1 MIEPVRSIKKPVFA
15 IALQPVCIV
24 YRSEKL
30 LLFYK
35 RSSLQCTLAV
45 LHSVAG
51 GLPCARCG
59 GWQRDLGGVGAGW
72 QGASQA
78 NRAVR
83 RRARLWAQFSKR
95 KEIACAA
102 CALMK

>member
-51 GLPCARCG
+51 GLPCARRG
-59 GWQRDLGGVGAGW
+59 GRQRDLGGVGRLAGRISG
-72 QGASQA
+72 QPG
-78 NRAVR
+78 
-83 RRARLWAQFSKR
+83 
-95 KEIACAA
+95 CAA
-102 CALMK
+102 ARGADGAAVGAVQ

>member
-35 RSSLQCTLAV
+35 RSSLQCTLVV

-51 GLPCARCG
+51 GLPCARRGAAAGSGIWVVSGRLAGRISGQPGCAAARG
-59 GWQRDLGGVGAGW
+59 ADGAAVGAV
-72 QGASQA
+72 Q
-78 NRAVR
+78 
-83 RRARLWAQFSKR
+83 
-95 KEIACAA
+95 
-102 CALMK
+102 

>member
-45 LHSVAG
+45 LHSVTG
-51 GLPCARCG
+51 GLPCARRG
-59 GWQRDLGGVGAGW
+59 GARQWDLGGVGQAG
-72 QGASQA
+72 
-78 NRAVR
+78 RAHLRPTGLFGCAR
-83 RRARLWAQFSKR
+83 R
-95 KEIACAA
+95 
-102 CALMK
+102 

>member
-51 GLPCARCG
+51 GLPCARAAAADSG
-59 GWQRDLGGVGAGW
+59 IWVVSAGW

>member
-30 LLFYK
+30 LLLFYK

-51 GLPCARCG
+51 GLPCARRG
-59 GWQRDLGGVGAGW
+59 GRQRDLGGVGRLAGRISG
-72 QGASQA
+72 QPG
-78 NRAVR
+78 
-83 RRARLWAQFSKR
+83 
-95 KEIACAA
+95 CAA
-102 CALMK
+102 ARTAVGAVQ

>member
-30 LLFYK
+30 LLLFYK

-59 GWQRDLGGVGAGW
+59 AAPGSGIWVVSGRLAGRISGQPGCAAARGADGAAVGAV
-72 QGASQA
+72 Q
-78 NRAVR
+78 
-83 RRARLWAQFSKR
+83 
-95 KEIACAA
+95 
-102 CALMK
+102 